1 MQRHSLLRATLL
13 ALATLMAAPAVA
25 AEAPQAPQK
34 APASIDVT
42 DKDVQNFAEAHKE
55 VMKVRQQYISKA
67 KNTEGKKQRTQL
79 KLAMQKDM
87 LQAVQESGMKP
98 KRYNQVARQV
108 AQDKELRERVQSE
121 LRE

>member
-13 ALATLMAAPAVA
+13 ALATLVTAAAVA